1 MQVKTC
7 KLLHTNMEYIT
18 KKYIYAFTLLLT
30 NKHTELT
37 GEMAPVVS
45 NLSYHSSASFF
56 LPEDIVL
63 NLTQ

>member
-1 MQVKTC
+1 
-7 KLLHTNMEYIT
+7 MEYIT
-18 KKYIYAFTLLLT
+18 KRYIYAFTLLLT

-37 GEMAPVVS
+37 GEMTPVVS
-45 NLSYHSSASFF
+45 NLSYHSSAPFF